1 MLKEEKRKEKKIAQ
15 IKLTTEE
22 GNEALHT
29 KILNKSDLDY
39 LKKKTRFN
47 KNEIII
53 TVEQI
58 SSLN

>member
-22 GNEALHT
+22 GNEALHS

-47 KNEIII
+47 KNEIIDWFK
-53 TVEQI
+53 
-58 SSLN
+58 